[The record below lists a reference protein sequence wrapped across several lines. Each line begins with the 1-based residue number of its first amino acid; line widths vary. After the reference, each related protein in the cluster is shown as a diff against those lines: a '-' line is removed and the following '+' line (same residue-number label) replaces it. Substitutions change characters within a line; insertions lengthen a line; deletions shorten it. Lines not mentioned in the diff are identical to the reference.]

1 MIESRRFQNGSLM
14 LVKNKTTPD
23 TWFLRFY
30 EDTGEKRVY
39 RRQRIGTVREFPHRR
54 DAEKAVLVLRGKIN
68 TEVSSPET
76 VNDLLTHYQ
85 KYELTPARKAYASIQ
100 NHLTLAK
107 CYIAPRWGSYKLGA
121 VRTVQVEE
129 WLDSLSLAPA
139 SKTKIKSVFSVLYS
153 HAIRHEWVSLNP
165 ISKVRTSS
173 KRLREKDVLTP
184 TEFQALLE
192 ELSVRDRAMVLLA
205 GSTGVRRSELMAFIW
220 SDVNVQTMEVSVT
233 KSCEPVR
240 RHKDRIFAPSCSTSS
255 AHTGITA
262 RLEAPIAL

>member
-1 MIESRRFQNGSLM
+1 M

-54 DAEKAVLVLRGKIN
+54 DAEKAVLALRGKIN

-85 KYELTPARKAYASIQ
+85 KYELTPARKAYSSIQ

-205 GSTGVRRSELMAFIW
+205 GSTGGSPIRAHGFCLVG
-220 SDVNVQTMEVSVT
+220 
-233 KSCEPVR
+233 CECADDGSKHYEILCAQPVR

>member
-1 MIESRRFQNGSLM
+1 MAIYPSGSRSTNSARAKRAKRAAEGSVGRRESWYILES
-14 LVKNKTTPD
+14 VSE
-23 TWFLRFY
+23 FLRFY

-54 DAEKAVLVLRGKIN
+54 DAEKAVLALRGKIN

-129 WLDSLSLAPA
+129 WLDSPIS
-139 SKTKIKSVFSVLYS
+139 SRKSVPPSADSNLPIRLCSAPVKAPFSCPKS
-153 HAIRHEWVSLNP
+153 SEAISDWGMAAQFT
-165 ISKVRTSS
+165 RT
-173 KRLREKDVLTP
+173 KALAARFDLR
-184 TEFQALLE
+184 
-192 ELSVRDRAMVLLA
+192 
-205 GSTGVRRSELMAFIW
+205 
-220 SDVNVQTMEVSVT
+220 
-233 KSCEPVR
+233 
-240 RHKDRIFAPSCSTSS
+240 
-255 AHTGITA
+255 
-262 RLEAPIAL
+262 

>member
-54 DAEKAVLVLRGKIN
+54 DAEKAVLALRGKIN
-68 TEVSSPET
+68 TEVCSPET

-85 KYELTPARKAYASIQ
+85 KYELTPARKAYSSIQ

-129 WLDSLSLAPA
+129 WLGSLSLAPA
-139 SKTKIKSVFSVLYS
+139 SKTKIKSAFSVLYS

-165 ISKVRTSS
+165 ISKVRKSS
-173 KRLREKDVLTP
+173 KPLREKDVLTP

-205 GSTGVRRSELMAFIW
+205 GSTGVRR
-220 SDVNVQTMEVSVT
+220 
-233 KSCEPVR
+233 
-240 RHKDRIFAPSCSTSS
+240 
-255 AHTGITA
+255 
-262 RLEAPIAL
+262 